1 MSNAKPMA
9 AIAQISHWMGVS
21 RVAMGIVGRLLRI
34 PRAGPDRCALARC
47 TLAEHPDL
55 ERMPA
60 GVVDAG
66 RRVTELVAG
75 AELAQGG
82 DERALEPRSAGAV
95 DHRAAGGGGEIAE
108 EALDAGVARL
118 AGGGGGRDRL
128 RRTTRLVQQARAAGH
143 DRVDDQI
150 GAR

>member
-21 RVAMGIVGRLLRI
+21 LGAAIRDVAELLRI
-34 PRAGPDRCALARC
+34 PRAGPDRCALARY

-60 GVVDAG
+60 GVIDAG

-75 AELAQGG
+75 AELAQRG
-82 DERALEPRSAGAV
+82 DERALEPRPAGAV

-108 EALDAGVARL
+108 EAL
-118 AGGGGGRDRL
+118 
-128 RRTTRLVQQARAAGH
+128 
-143 DRVDDQI
+143 
-150 GAR
+150 